1 LWGICSQVVASI
13 QFFLKKMKIRKKI
26 WFCSWQVLG
35 LFFAFVLRA
44 VSANARRDYD
54 SDEDYLPAR
63 SAPRQPAGN
72 RQANQANPPSAPGAN
87 FEEGS
92 ISKRA
97 LRNDAW
103 STRMRE
109 KVHISLS

>member
-1 LWGICSQVVASI
+1 
-13 QFFLKKMKIRKKI
+13 M
-26 WFCSWQVLG
+26 
-35 LFFAFVLRA
+35 FFAFVLRA

-109 KVHISLS
+109 KVRISLS